1 MESRTRAE
9 TDRMFPG
16 GVTDTLYKI
25 DDLLG
30 RLADMG
36 MVDECWALRNAIE
49 TTMREGGT

>member
-25 DDLLG
+25 DDLLSMNAG
-30 RLADMG
+30 HYG
-36 MVDECWALRNAIE
+36 MQSRIQ
-49 TTMREGGT
+49 